1 MTSTAWRGRT
11 LTQYLNSMFDFAAYN
26 LHGEM
31 LKLEAAGKPAFLRDD
46 RGEVVILCNDGN
58 FCQSSVRSPDSFYR
72 RFSPGWPAASSH
84 LTLAAELNAATAA
97 ITPSSWYPVDVL
109 LEQTYRQLP
118 VCLSQLLS
126 HARTD
131 CNITTFD
138 HTKPYVR
145 ELWLETLTNATKFGS
160 VGGV

>member
-58 FCQSSVRSPDSFYR
+58 FCQSSVRSPDSFI
-72 RFSPGWPAASSH
+72 GGSH
-84 LTLAAELNAATAA
+84 LIVLSAVLTWLA
-97 ITPSSWYPVDVL
+97 
-109 LEQTYRQLP
+109 
-118 VCLSQLLS
+118 S
-126 HARTD
+126 HVISLDT
-131 CNITTFD
+131 C
-138 HTKPYVR
+138 
-145 ELWLETLTNATKFGS
+145 S
-160 VGGV
+160 

>member
-58 FCQSSVRSPDSFYR
+58 FCQSSVRSLIVLSAVLT
-72 RFSPGWPAASSH
+72 WLASHVIS
-84 LTLAAELNAATAA
+84 LDTC
-97 ITPSSWYPVDVL
+97 S
-109 LEQTYRQLP
+109 
-118 VCLSQLLS
+118 
-126 HARTD
+126 
-131 CNITTFD
+131 
-138 HTKPYVR
+138 
-145 ELWLETLTNATKFGS
+145 
-160 VGGV
+160 